1 MEFIYITL
9 SILFIKK
16 LGIFMIMEFIDP
28 TYS

>member
-16 LGIFMIMEFIDP
+16 GIFMIMECIDP